1 MGTFRTK
8 QFIILLLAAA
18 QTILL
23 QTATSTSIASSSQNS
38 ASVQYHT
45 RSERSKSQKP
55 VPASRE
61 RNYVKKLL
69 SKLEL
74 EPTQQNIQRAKFAY
88 EEEARKH
95 TRELH
100 TRRSSANPLYKGH
113 VKSSRRSSKKCRI
126 DCHLKRSTR
135 NVRSLTYETLDVGHM
150 RARTTSLVFDRKRLN
165 LKSMKESFQRQ
176 TLIDNMLEKYN
187 SDMRAKREVFNVD
200 TRFDIQSN
208 RQGKYPFSSVVRLST
223 GCSGIVVHPMHILT
237 AAHCVHD
244 GSTYVKGAKRLRV
257 GRPRKARRGHGIKR
271 TQDDNSRA
279 FKWFKVKLVHF
290 PKEWIKDTRK
300 DNTIIEY
307 DYALVVLRKPMAVFK
322 GQTKDKTKR
331 SVVMKIGVA
340 PSAQNLRMNRLHF
353 SNFDYT
359 DALKMK
365 YRFCPV
371 VGESPDLYYNYCDSS
386 RGSSGGGIYAK
397 VPRISSTTD
406 LKALQSIKRLP
417 LERRVIATFSGHQ
430 YVQSQDGKR
439 EYNVGVKITPLKYTQ
454 ICYWILKDEQ
464 HCKNAEDAIYA

>member
-1 MGTFRTK
+1 MGAITFKTRN
-8 QFIILLLAAA
+8 FIILLLAAT
-18 QTILL
+18 QTLL
-23 QTATSTSIASSSQNS
+23 QTALSEHQSSSQNII
-38 ASVQYHT
+38 YHT
-45 RSERSKSQKP
+45 RSKSQKP
-55 VPASRE
+55 YPASRE

-69 SKLEL
+69 NKLDL
-74 EPTQQNIQRAKFAY
+74 ESTPENIQRAKFAY
-88 EEEARKH
+88 EEEARRH

-100 TRRSSANPLYKGH
+100 TRRSSANVLYKGH

-165 LKSMKESFQRQ
+165 LKRMKESFKRQ
-176 TLIDNMLEKYN
+176 LLVDTRLKELNNDV
-187 SDMRAKREVFNVD
+187 MRSKRDVFNVD
-200 TRFDIQSN
+200 TRFDIQQN

-257 GRPRKARRGHGIKR
+257 GRPRKSRRGHGIRR
-271 TQDDNSRA
+271 TSDDNSRA

-290 PKEWIKDTRK
+290 PKEWIKDSKK

-406 LKALQSIKRLP
+406 LQTLQTIKRLP

-464 HCKNAEDAIYA
+464 HCKHAEDAIYV